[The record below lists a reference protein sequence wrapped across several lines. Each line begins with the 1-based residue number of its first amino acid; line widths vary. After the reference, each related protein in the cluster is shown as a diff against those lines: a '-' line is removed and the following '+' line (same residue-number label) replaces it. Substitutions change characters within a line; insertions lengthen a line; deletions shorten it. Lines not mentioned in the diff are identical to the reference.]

1 MPTIPRRLALA
12 LVPLAWLVAIPLGHG
27 VVPWAISLLGP
38 RYGWAGG
45 RPAVWNL
52 IGLAPLAAGAAVLMW
67 VMVLGFSEA
76 SRLPERIAL
85 DWSPKLLL
93 TTGPYAFSRHPM
105 YLAEL
110 ALWLGWVFLFG
121 SPTVLLGFVA
131 LCAGVSMV
139 ARREERT
146 LEAIFGGE
154 YREYEARV
162 PRWLGRPVGLTLPVP
177 GKTHVD
183 PRGGRPRSP

>member
-1 MPTIPRRLALA
+1 MPTIPRRLALVLA
-12 LVPLAWLVAIPLGHG
+12 PLAWLVAIPLGHG

-52 IGLAPLAAGAAVLMW
+52 IGLGPLAAGAAVLVW
-67 VMVLGFSEA
+67 LMVLGYSES

-105 YLAEL
+105 YLAEA
-110 ALWLGWVFLFG
+110 ALWLGWTLLFG
-121 SPTVLLGFVA
+121 SSTVLLGFVA
-131 LCAGVSMV
+131 LCAAVSLL
-139 ARREERT
+139 APREERT

-154 YREYEARV
+154 YREYETRV
-162 PRWLGRPVGLTLPVP
+162 PRWLGR
-177 GKTHVD
+177 
-183 PRGGRPRSP
+183 RSG